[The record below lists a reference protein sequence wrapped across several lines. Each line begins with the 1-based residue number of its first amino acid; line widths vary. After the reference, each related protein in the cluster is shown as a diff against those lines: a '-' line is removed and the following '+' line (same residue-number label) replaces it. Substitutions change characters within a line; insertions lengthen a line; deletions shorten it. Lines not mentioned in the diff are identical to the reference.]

1 MPAKPSL
8 ADKLRA
14 LGVRPAADLAP
25 APAKPAVSSA
35 SIDTVVDG
43 HFVLTRR
50 GDLETAVRLW
60 EQAAGQG
67 HVYAHVELAKYYE
80 HHLRDFAVAL
90 EWTRKAV
97 ERVGVLDIPRCE
109 YNHWMQELE
118 HRRERLQSKQRL

>member
-14 LGVRPAADLAP
+14 LGVRPDADLAP
-25 APAKPAVSSA
+25 APTKPAFSSA

-43 HFVLTRR
+43 RFVLTRR
-50 GDLETAVRLW
+50 GDLETALRLW

-67 HVYAHVELAKYYE
+67 HIYAHVELAKYHE
-80 HHLRDFAVAL
+80 HRSRDYAVAL

-97 ERVGVLDIPRCE
+97 ERVGELDIPRYE
-109 YNHWMQELE
+109 YDHWMKELT
-118 HRRERLQSKQRL
+118 RRSERLQSKNRS